1 MKRVMRGLG
10 LLLVLMGGLAMGA
23 LSAQAQEGPIYLR
36 GVEPS
41 RGRPGEEMKLIL
53 WGGGFSNAQEVQ
65 VTIGEIEVLGVWVE
79 SDEAVVVRVF
89 IPEDAQP
96 GPRSVEVVAT
106 FGPNE
111 VFPAV
116 LEQGFFVEGWEEER
130 PPAGPV
136 SPSSPAPSE
145 EGLSPWVWVGGG
157 VLLWGATALLAGGL
171 GLLLGR
177 RLAVRVR
184 PAWRWEQ
191 MARLQ
196 WELEAT
202 KELPEPKE
210 VCTWACEAKAKTG
223 LLDRWKITALELIP
237 LPLPSGQPL
246 PVRRITDEALLA
258 PLNEAARLRH
268 LGEDEAQVRRRIAP
282 VVDALLEQIMAWGA
296 AGQTPPSIRVDAR
309 LARNVE
315 MEFTLYHCEATRK
328 GVDWVK
334 KLRWKGTMRQP
345 SGEYLGVLRG
355 PTAGEPDFAARARAE
370 LEGALLK
377 LIRGVQ
383 LKLFDIHRHREKT
396 KGS

>member
-1 MKRVMRGLG
+1 MKRMVRRLG
-10 LLLVLMGGLAMGA
+10 LLLVLIGGLAMGV
-23 LSAQAQEGPIYLR
+23 LPVQAQEGPIYLR
-36 GVEPS
+36 EVEPS

-65 VTIGEIEVLGVWVE
+65 VTIRGVEVLEVWVE
-79 SDEAVVVRVF
+79 SDEAVVVRIF
-89 IPEDAQP
+89 IPEDAPP
-96 GPRSVEVVAT
+96 GPRPVEVVAT

-111 VFPAV
+111 VFPAT
-116 LEQGFFVEGWEEER
+116 LDQGFFVEAREGH

-136 SPSSPAPSE
+136 SPPPPEPSE
-145 EGLSPWVWVGGG
+145 GGVSPWVWVGGAL
-157 VLLWGATALLAGGL
+157 LLWGATALLMGGL
-171 GLLLGR
+171 GLFLGR
-177 RLAVRVR
+177 HLAMRVR

-202 KELPEPKE
+202 KELPEPGE

-237 LPLPSGQPL
+237 LPLPSGRPL
-246 PVRRITDEALLA
+246 PIRRVTDEALLA

-282 VVDALLEQIMAWGA
+282 VVDALLEQIMAWKA

-309 LARNVE
+309 LARDVE
-315 MEFTLYHCEATRK
+315 LEFTLYHCEATRK

-345 SGEYLGVLRG
+345 GGEYLGVLRG
-355 PTAGEPDFAARARAE
+355 PTAGEPDFATRARAE
-370 LEGALLK
+370 LEGALLR
-377 LIRGVQ
+377 LVRGVQ
-383 LKLFDIHRHREKT
+383 LKI
-396 KGS
+396 